1 MAVKPVPDG
10 YPSVT
15 TYLIVRGAARA
26 IDYYT
31 KSFGGIELMRL
42 EAPGG
47 LIGHAEVRIGNTPVM
62 LADENPEWGV
72 KAPESLGGSPVH
84 LLLYVEDCDGVF
96 KRAIAEGGTEK
107 LPMKD
112 QFYGDRS
119 GTLTD
124 PFGHQWTIASRTED
138 LTVEEIKRRAEEA
151 ARAASG
157 ASGA

>member
-1 MAVKPVPDG
+1 MPVKPVPDG

-26 IDYYT
+26 IDYY
-31 KSFGGIELMRL
+31 KAAFDGVELMRL
-42 EAPGG
+42 DAPGG

-72 KAPESLGGSPVH
+72 KAPPSLGGSPVH
-84 LLLYVEDCDGVF
+84 LLLYVDDCDAVF
-96 KRAIAEGGTEK
+96 ERAIAAGGAEVRP
-107 LPMKD
+107 LRD

-124 PFGHQWTIASRTED
+124 PFGHQWTIATRKED
-138 LTVEEIKRRAEEA
+138 LTVDEIKRRAQEA
-151 ARAASG
+151 ERAASG

>member
-1 MAVKPVPDG
+1 MPVKRVPDG

-26 IDYYT
+26 IDYYKT
-31 KSFGGIELMRL
+31 AFGGVELMRL

-62 LADENPEWGV
+62 LADENPEWGA
-72 KAPESLGGSPVH
+72 KAPPSLGGSPVH
-84 LLLYVEDCDGVF
+84 LLLYVEDCDAVF
-96 KRAIAEGGTEK
+96 ERAIAAGGSEVR
-107 LPMKD
+107 PVRD

-124 PFGHQWTIASRTED
+124 PFGHQWSIASRLED
-138 LTVEEIKRRAEEA
+138 LSVDEIKQRAQEA
-151 ARAASG
+151 QRTHG